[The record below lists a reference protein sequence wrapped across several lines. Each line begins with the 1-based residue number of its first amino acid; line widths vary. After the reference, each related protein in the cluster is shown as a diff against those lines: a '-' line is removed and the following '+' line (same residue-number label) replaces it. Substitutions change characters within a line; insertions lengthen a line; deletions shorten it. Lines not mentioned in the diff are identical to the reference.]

1 MRSCDLYGGAG
12 RMLQF
17 HESVSFILEFVHLAL
32 MGQQAVVLKILFK
45 IKSNKVDYLPT
56 RQQTKDI
63 FEMSDI
69 I

>member
-1 MRSCDLYGGAG
+1 
-12 RMLQF
+12 MLQF
-17 HESVSFILEFVHLAL
+17 NESVSFILEFVHLAL

-45 IKSNKVDYLPT
+45 IKSNEVDYLPT
-56 RQQTKDI
+56 RHQTKDI